1 MFGSWRVGWRCVLLW
16 LVPVAAAAQEEY
28 VPYRPAEERFDE
40 RFGEP
45 MLQTDTSLFYR
56 AVQLAPDL
64 FARQTE
70 HAFSFV
76 AWRRR
81 GAEHALAS
89 IRCYGVPVSWRYV
102 AALRLAGA
110 VEERRGGLKSAP
122 GAIGLTGGVADWR
135 FPDFPQPAHRVAV
148 GLTGRNYLAA
158 LRIVSC
164 GRLGRSWS
172 YAAALD
178 ARTGRDLHIEGVFT
192 HALTATL
199 SAMRQV
205 GDGTLR
211 LTAVVP
217 LSMRGLRSSATA
229 EAFALTGDELYN
241 PGWGFQNGHVR
252 NARVR
257 REVLPLVLATFEYP
271 VAPSARLELSAAAE
285 CGTSRLSGLAWFDA
299 RTPLP
304 DNYRCMPSYDGSAET
319 EAVWRAADPRYV
331 QIDWNELY
339 ARNRLAGGEAVY
351 ALEERVERRTHLRM
365 RGLLTTEIGARTT
378 LRCGLHAAV
387 ERSRFFKVARD
398 LLGAGYLVDRDYFL
412 VDDDSFGN
420 RLQNDLRHPD
430 RRVCRGDRFGYDYA
444 LVHEAAGVELQAEYR
459 ADCFRCDLGGEL
471 TQRRL
476 YRRGYCEKELFP
488 GAASFGRSPELC
500 FTTYTCKAAAGYAF
514 TPRSYLEAVVLTA
527 AVAPGADD
535 LFLQP
540 QYNNRAVADPALRR
554 IHAVECSF
562 SHTGRQVVWQV
573 TGFATLSSDAVH
585 VRRYYDDLAGVYAN
599 MVASEI
605 RTRAVGAEAAV
616 EVRLTPAWRIDGAVT
631 AGCYDYAGDP
641 LVRVYAD
648 ADNAVIDA
656 GSRSAM
662 GDCRPGGAPQL
673 AAVAGVSWFSRSGS
687 GLRMS
692 VACVSGRYVEPS
704 LLRRTPRVARQ
715 AAVSPERFEAFTA
728 QERLADGWTA
738 DLSLFRSFAWAAGRL
753 TAALMV
759 RNMLNDRRTCYD
771 GSESLRIRRARS
783 GDTYI
788 YSPFDSRYTH
798 VYPRSFYLSVSWKF

>member
-1 MFGSWRVGWRCVLLW
+1 MIGGWRVVWRCVPLW
-16 LVPVAAAAQEEY
+16 LVPVAVAAQEEY
-28 VPYRPAEERFDE
+28 VPYRPAEERFE
-40 RFGEP
+40 EP
-45 MLQTDTSLFYR
+45 MLRTDTSLFYR

-70 HAFSFV
+70 YAFSFV

-81 GAEHALAS
+81 GTEHALAS
-89 IRCYGVPVSWRYV
+89 TLCYGVPVSWRHA

-110 VEERRGGLKSAP
+110 GEERRAGLKPAP
-122 GAIGLTGGVADWR
+122 GVIGLTGGVADWR
-135 FPDFPQPAHRVAV
+135 FPDSPPPAHCVTV
-148 GLTGRNYLAA
+148 GLTDRNYRAVA
-158 LRIVSC
+158 RIVS
-164 GRLGRSWS
+164 GGTLGRGWS

-199 SAMRQV
+199 SAARRL
-205 GDGTLR
+205 GDGALR
-211 LTAVVP
+211 LTAAVP

-241 PGWGFQNGHVR
+241 PGWGFQNGRVR
-252 NARVR
+252 NARIR
-257 REVLPLVLATFEYP
+257 REVLPLVLAAFEYP
-271 VAPSARLELSAAAE
+271 VAPSTRMELSAAAE

-351 ALEERVERRTHLRM
+351 ALEERAERRTHLRM
-365 RGLLTTEIGARTT
+365 RGLLTTAAGSRVT

-387 ERSRFFKVARD
+387 ERSRFYKVARD
-398 LLGAGYLVDRDYFL
+398 LLGADYLVDRDYYL

-420 RLQNDLRHPD
+420 RLQNDLRRPD
-430 RRVCRGDRFGYDYA
+430 RRVYRGDRFGYDYA
-444 LVHEAAGVELQAEYR
+444 LVHEAAGAELQIEYR
-459 ADCFRCDLGGEL
+459 ADRFRFDLGGKI

-476 YRRGYCEKELFP
+476 FRRGYCEKELYP
-488 GAASFGRSPELC
+488 GAASFGRSPELR
-500 FTTYTCKAAAGYAF
+500 FTTYTCKAAAGCAF
-514 TPRSYLEAVVLTA
+514 SPRSYLEAVVLTA
-527 AVAPGADD
+527 ALAPGAGD

-540 QYNNRAVADPALRR
+540 QYNNRTVTDPALRR

-562 SHTGRQVVWQV
+562 NHTGRRVVLQA
-573 TGFATLSSDAVH
+573 TGFASLSSDGMR

-599 MVASEI
+599 SVASEI
-605 RTRAVGAEAAV
+605 RMRAVGAEVAV

-631 AGCYDYAGDP
+631 AGRYDYAGDP

-662 GDCRPGGAPQL
+662 GGCRPGGAPQL
-673 AAVAGVSWFSRSGS
+673 AAAAGASWYGRRGW

-692 VACVSGRYVEPS
+692 VACVGGRYVEPS
-704 LLRRTPRVARQ
+704 LLRRTPRVVRL
-715 AAVSPERFEAFTA
+715 AAVSPERFEAFA
-728 QERLADGWTA
+728 GQERLADGWTA
-738 DLSLFRSFAWAAGRL
+738 DLSLFRSFTWNAGRL

-759 RNMLNDRRTCYD
+759 RNLLNDRRTYYD
-771 GSESLRIRRARS
+771 GYESLRVRRTRS
-783 GDTYI
+783 GDTYV

-798 VYPRSFYLSVSWKF
+798 VYPRSLYLSVSWKF